1 MIKLPRYTSN
11 DLPIMLGTI
20 VPFTVLLNWVIFGS
34 AYFTDWRTL
43 LPASLISGI
52 VLIFSFIGYGHI
64 ALAFRNRFKDDT
76 QFLKRVVLQILLFLL
91 MTALILV
98 GLFSLYS
105 LLGMADGSYENNFIW
120 AFVLTGILN
129 VFLSFLNEAIWRFE
143 QWKEDLKETEQLKIT
158 YKQGQLMGLKSQ
170 INPHVLFNSLN
181 SLSGLIQEDTEQAE
195 KFLDEMSKVYRYM
208 LRNEEEQLVTLA
220 TELQFIRSYYALLK
234 ARYNEA
240 LDLQMQVNEED
251 MNRMLPPLSL
261 QVIIENA
268 LFQHVASRDCPLRIR
283 IQSVKGEA
291 VVVSNNVQRKIASE
305 LIDYEAG
312 LDNLVKKYQLMNQL
326 PVEIREGEEER
337 KIRLPLITQTEEA
350 AL

>member
-20 VPFTVLLNWVIFGS
+20 LPFTILLNWVIFGN

-43 LPASLISGI
+43 LVASLVSGV
-52 VLIFSFIGYGHI
+52 VLMGSFIGYGHI
-64 ALAFRNRFKDDT
+64 ALAFRNRFKDDAR
-76 QFLKRVVLQILLFLL
+76 FLKRVILQILLFLL

-98 GLFSLYS
+98 GLFSLYN
-105 LLGMADGSYENNFIW
+105 LLGMADSSYENNFIW
-120 AFVLTGILN
+120 AFILTGILN
-129 VFLSFLNEAIWRFE
+129 IFLSFLNEAIWRFE
-143 QWKEDLKETEQLKIT
+143 QWKGDMKETEQLKIT

-195 KFLDEMSKVYRYM
+195 RFLDEMSKVYRYM
-208 LRNEEEQLVTLA
+208 LRNEEEQLVALA

-240 LDLQMQVNEED
+240 MDLQIQVNEED

-268 LFQHVASRDCPLRIR
+268 LFQNVASRDCPLRIR

-305 LIDYEAG
+305 LVDYEAG

-337 KIRLPLITQTEEA
+337 KIRLPLITQTGEA

>member
-20 VPFTVLLNWVIFGS
+20 LPFTVLLNWVIFGNG
-34 AYFTDWRTL
+34 YFTDWRICL
-43 LPASLISGI
+43 AASLISAV

-64 ALAFRNRFKDDT
+64 ALAFRNRFKDDAL
-76 QFLKRVVLQILLFLL
+76 FLKRVMLQILLFLL
-91 MTALILV
+91 ITALILV
-98 GLFSLYS
+98 GLFSLYN
-105 LLGMADGSYENNFIW
+105 LLGMVDSSYENNFIW

-129 VFLSFLNEAIWRFE
+129 IFLSFLNEAIWRFE
-143 QWKEDLKETEQLKIT
+143 QWKADLKETELLKST

-195 KFLDEMSKVYRYM
+195 RFLDEMSKVYRYM
-208 LRNEEEQLVTLA
+208 LRHEEEQLVTLA

-240 LDLQMQVNEED
+240 IDLQIQVNEED
-251 MNRMLPPLSL
+251 MIRQLPPLSL

-268 LFQHVASRDCPLRIR
+268 LFQNVASRECPLRIR

-291 VVVSNNVQRKIASE
+291 VVVSNNVQRKIASGS
-305 LIDYEAG
+305 LDYEAG

-337 KIRLPLITQTEEA
+337 KIRLPLITPTEEA